1 MRSYFT
7 WAAEA
12 TSHLKHLLETVTDPK
27 QRLEIQTLLEMTN
40 RLEARNITVVY
51 EFMRATYA
59 ASINYPNVKI
69 LIPTE
74 EELRTW
80 ILNGEVKL

>member
-1 MRSYFT
+1 MRSYLT
-7 WAAEA
+7 YAAET

-27 QRLEIQTLLEMTN
+27 QRLDIQTLLAMAN
-40 RLEARNITVVY
+40 RLEARNITVIY

-59 ASINYPNVKI
+59 ASLNYSDVKI

-74 EELRTW
+74 EELKSW
-80 ILNGEVKL
+80 IMNGEIKL